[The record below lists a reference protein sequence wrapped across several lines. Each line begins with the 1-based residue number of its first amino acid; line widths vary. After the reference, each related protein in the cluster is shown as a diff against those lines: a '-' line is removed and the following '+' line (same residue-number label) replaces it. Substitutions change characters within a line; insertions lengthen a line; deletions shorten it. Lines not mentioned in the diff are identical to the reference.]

1 MHRAMGAFVG
11 SLAVVLIGSIAAADS
26 TVTIDKTHLCCNSC
40 VQGVAKAVGTVPGAK
55 AKCDR
60 NAQKITITAPDQAT
74 AQKAVDALLAAGYFG
89 KAEGADMK
97 DDSGAK
103 AGNVKTAE
111 VSGFH
116 NCCKKC
122 TTTLNDTIKKV
133 PGAKGEVEPKKTTM
147 TITGDFDE
155 QKLVDEL
162 NAAGF
167 AVKVK

>member
-1 MHRAMGAFVG
+1 MNRAMGSFVG
-11 SLAVVLIGSIAAADS
+11 SLAVLLVASIAAADA
-26 TVTIDKTHLCCNSC
+26 TVTVEKTHLCCNAC
-40 VQGVAKAVGTVPGAK
+40 VQGVSKAVSTVQGAK
-55 AKCDR
+55 ARCDR
-60 NAQKITITAPDQAT
+60 D

-89 KAEGADMK
+89 KADGATMK
-97 DDSGAK
+97 DDAGAPSGK
-103 AGNVKTAE
+103 VKTLE

-133 PGAKGEVEPKKTTM
+133 PGAAGEVEAKKTTM
-147 TITGDFDE
+147 TVTGDFDA